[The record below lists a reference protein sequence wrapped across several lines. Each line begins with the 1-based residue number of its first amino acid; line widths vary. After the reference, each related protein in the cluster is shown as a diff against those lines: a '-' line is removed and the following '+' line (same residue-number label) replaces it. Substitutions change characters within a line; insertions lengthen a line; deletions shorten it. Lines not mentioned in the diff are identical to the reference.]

1 MKRLRENLERLRG
14 LEISL
19 QSRKDAVARVTAKKK
34 EIDEQIAEARSN
46 IQEDLNRMDKT
57 KVEFDFVTVQTKPVP
72 GKVLVFDEAII
83 PSMFFIEQEPKLDK
97 KALKAALKDGPVDGA
112 GMSNGGQTVSITFR
126 ELEE

>member
-1 MKRLRENLERLRG
+1 MKRLRDNLERLKSM
-14 LEISL
+14 EVSL
-19 QSRKDAVARVTAKKK
+19 QSRKDAVARVAAKKR
-34 EIDEQIAEARSN
+34 EIDENIAELRSN
-46 IQEDLNRMDKT
+46 IQEDLNRLDKT

-97 KALKAALKDGPVDGA
+97 KALKSALKDSPVDGA
-112 GMSNGGQTVSITFR
+112 GMSNGGQTISITFR